1 MARALRRSD
10 GPVRPRRRVGVRLW
24 LGLAFAGVGIVTGA
38 SVYAFVS
45 SSSEESAQERSVEI
59 SVGRT
64 VTLADELGEFS
75 RGATQSVLE
84 DNRSE
89 DFVAWAFD
97 RRGDLISPQS
107 VLDVDLGE
115 VRRPGEAIR
124 AALRGGRIV
133 RGHEGNVT
141 DVSVPVFRD
150 GEIAGALL
158 TRATRPPEVRGALE
172 AVREDRLTALAIA
185 VGIAVLLGLVVASLF
200 TVRLKRLATS
210 AAQLAEGRLDIPV
223 PARGRD
229 EIGDLAR
236 ALDSMRAA
244 LRETFGMLSSERDRL
259 SAILHALSEAVMVV
273 SKHGAVRF
281 SNPAAAPLIGDDGA
295 PIDALGPWLRRAA
308 HRGEASSDAL
318 RVGERVYALQVR
330 ELAAEDAVLLVVRD
344 RTEELRKEVAER
356 EFISNAAHELRN
368 PIAGISGAIEVLRA
382 GAKED
387 PEALDHFLQ
396 RLNEDADKISRLTHS
411 LLTLARI
418 EAVGESEGEVV
429 DVRIAAQEA
438 IQALV
443 TPEGVQVQ
451 LDLEPG
457 VFADGDPA
465 LVRQILI
472 SLLTNAYKNTPPQG
486 TVTLRA
492 RSGGSSPPR
501 DSAGGLTPPPGSSV
515 LIEVSDTGTGIPRE
529 ERDRI
534 FERFYRGRNSLEK
547 EGFGL
552 GLSIA
557 QRMVE
562 VMEGEIG
569 VESELGRGSMFWVR
583 LPAAKTAP
591 TPVA

>member
-1 MARALRRSD
+1 MAPALRRSD

-45 SSSEESAQERSVEI
+45 GSSEESAQERSVEI
-59 SVGRT
+59 AVGRT
-64 VTLADELGEFS
+64 VRLADELGEFK
-75 RGATQSVLE
+75 RGAAESVLE

-97 RRGDLISPQS
+97 RKGGLITPPI
-107 VLDVDLGE
+107 VLGVELSE
-115 VRRPGEAIR
+115 VRKHGEAVR

-133 RGHEGNVT
+133 RERGGNVT
-141 DVSVPVFRD
+141 DVSVPVFRN
-150 GEIAGALL
+150 EERAGAVL
-158 TRATRPPEVRGALE
+158 TRATRPPEVVGALE
-172 AVREDRLTALAIA
+172 AVREERLTALAIA
-185 VGIAVLLGLVVASLF
+185 VGIAVVLGLIVASLF
-200 TVRLKRLATS
+200 TLRLKRLADS
-210 AAQLAEGRLDIPV
+210 AAQLAEGRLDIPMA
-223 PARGRD
+223 PAGRD
-229 EIGDLAR
+229 EIGDLGR
-236 ALDSMRAA
+236 ALESMRTA
-244 LRETFGMLSSERDRL
+244 LRGTFRVLSSERDRL
-259 SAILHALSEAVMVV
+259 SAVLHALNEAVMVV

-281 SNPAAAPLIGDDGA
+281 SNPAAAPLIGADGS
-295 PIDALGPWLRRAA
+295 PIEALGPWLRRAA
-308 HRGEASSDAL
+308 QRGEASSDAL
-318 RVGERVYALQVR
+318 RVGERVYALQAR
-330 ELAAEDAVLLVVRD
+330 ELAAEDAVLVVVRD
-344 RTEELRKEVAER
+344 RTLELRKEVAER

-382 GAKED
+382 GAKDD
-387 PEALDHFLQ
+387 PEALEHFLV
-396 RLNEDADKISRLTHS
+396 RLNEDADRISRLTHS

-418 EAVGESEGEVV
+418 EAVGERESEVV
-429 DVRIAAQEA
+429 DVALAAQEA

-443 TPEGVQVQ
+443 PPEGVRVE
-451 LDLEPG
+451 LDAGPA
-457 VFADGDPA
+457 VFADGDSA

-492 RSGGSSPPR
+492 RGWESASPASSGE
-501 DSAGGLTPPPGSSV
+501 GGV
-515 LIEVSDTGTGIPRE
+515 LSENDVVIEVTDTGTGIPPE

-562 VMEGEIG
+562 VMGGEIG
-569 VESELGRGSMFWVR
+569 VQSELGKGSTFWIH
-583 LPAAKTAP
+583 LPAARTAP

>member
-1 MARALRRSD
+1 MARVFRRRNQ
-10 GPVRPRRRVGVRLW
+10 PVGPRRRVGVRLW
-24 LGLAFAGVGIVTGA
+24 LGLAFAGVGILTGA

-45 SSSEESAQERSVEI
+45 GSSEESARERSVEI
-59 SVGRT
+59 TVGRT
-64 VTLADELGEFS
+64 VRVADELGEFR
-75 RGATQSVLE
+75 RGASESVLE

-97 RRGDLISPQS
+97 RQGHLITAQIVLGTDLAS
-107 VLDVDLGE
+107 VKQ
-115 VRRPGEAIR
+115 RGEAIR
-124 AALRGGRIV
+124 TALRGGRSV
-133 RGHEGNVT
+133 REHGGDVT

-150 GEIAGALL
+150 GEIAGAAL
-158 TRATRPPEVRGALE
+158 THATRPPEVVGALE

-185 VGIAVLLGLVVASLF
+185 VAIAVLIGTVVASLF
-200 TVRLKRLATS
+200 TVRLKRLAAS
-210 AAQLAEGRLDIPV
+210 AGQLAEGHLDTPL

-229 EIGDLAR
+229 EIGDLGR
-236 ALDSMRAA
+236 ALESMRAA
-244 LRETFGMLSSERDRL
+244 LRGTVRVLSSERDRL

-281 SNPAAAPLIGDDGA
+281 SNPAAAPLIGSDGA
-295 PIDALGPWLRRAA
+295 PIEALGPWLRRAA
-308 HRGEASSDAL
+308 QRGEASSDAL
-318 RVGERVYALQVR
+318 RVGERVYALQAR
-330 ELAAEDAVLLVVRD
+330 ELAAEDAVLVVVRD
-344 RTEELRKEVAER
+344 RTQELRKEVAER
-356 EFISNAAHELRN
+356 EFVSNAAHELRN

-382 GAKED
+382 GAKDD
-387 PEALDHFLQ
+387 PGALEHFLQ

-418 EAVGESEGEVV
+418 EAIGESEPEVV
-429 DVRIAAQEA
+429 DVSLAAHEA
-438 IQALV
+438 VQALV
-443 TPEGVQVQ
+443 APERVEVR
-451 LDLEPG
+451 LEVESA
-457 VFADGDPA
+457 VFAEGDPA

-486 TVTLRA
+486 SVTLRA
-492 RSGGSSPPR
+492 RAPGVNPAWQSVGGK
-501 DSAGGLTPPPGSSV
+501 TPPEESDV

-562 VMEGEIG
+562 VMGGEIG
-569 VESELGRGSMFWVR
+569 VESEQGEGSTFWVR
-583 LPAAKTAP
+583 LRAAKAVP

>member
-1 MARALRRSD
+1 MTPALRKPE

-24 LGLAFAGVGIVTGA
+24 LGLAFAGVGIITGT

-45 SSSEESAQERSVEI
+45 GSSEESARESSVEI
-59 SVGRT
+59 AVGRT
-64 VTLADELGEFS
+64 VRVADELGEFK
-75 RGATQSVLE
+75 RGASEAVLE

-97 RRGDLISPQS
+97 RRGRVITPQVVLGSDLAQ
-107 VLDVDLGE
+107 LK
-115 VRRPGEAIR
+115 RRGEAIR

-133 RGHEGNVT
+133 KEHGGDVT

-150 GEIAGALL
+150 AEIAGALL
-158 TRATRPPEVRGALE
+158 TRATRPAEVESALE

-185 VGIAVLLGLVVASLF
+185 VAISVLIGTIVASLF
-200 TVRLKRLATS
+200 TMRLKRLAVS
-210 AAQLAEGRLDIPV
+210 AGQLAEGRLDTPL

-229 EIGDLAR
+229 EIGDLGR
-236 ALDSMRAA
+236 ALESMRAA
-244 LRETFGMLSSERDRL
+244 LRGTVRVLSSERDRL
-259 SAILHALSEAVMVV
+259 STILHALSEAVMVV
-273 SKHGAVRF
+273 SKNGVVRF
-281 SNPAAAPLIGDDGA
+281 SNPAAAPLIGADGS
-295 PIDALGPWLRRAA
+295 PIDAFGPWLRRAA
-308 HRGEASSDAL
+308 QRGEASSDAL
-318 RVGERVYALQVR
+318 RVGEHVYALQAR

-344 RTEELRKEVAER
+344 RTEELRREVAER

-382 GAKED
+382 GAKDE
-387 PEALDHFLQ
+387 PGALDHFLQ
-396 RLNEDADKISRLTHS
+396 RLNEDADRISRLTHS

-418 EAVGESEGEVV
+418 EAIGEREPELV
-429 DVRIAAQEA
+429 DVSLATEEA
-438 IQALV
+438 MQALV
-443 TPEGVQVQ
+443 APDRVQVR
-451 LDLEPG
+451 LDVEPG
-457 VFADGDPA
+457 IFADGDPA

-472 SLLTNAYKNTPPQG
+472 ALLTNAYKNTPPQG
-486 TVTLRA
+486 SVTLRA
-492 RSGGSSPPR
+492 RATGASAAGNMTGGR
-501 DSAGGLTPPPGSSV
+501 TPPEEGEV

-562 VMEGEIG
+562 AMGGEIG
-569 VESELGRGSMFWVR
+569 VHSELGKGSTFWVR
-583 LPAAKTAP
+583 LRAARTAP